1 MLTFGYCI
9 LWAGAR
15 VIWSESAELRWGRRM
30 ATAGLLGVIASGVA
44 AVVLAP
50 SYGGMLYEGKGVTTR
65 SEQLDRDY
73 AMSVQPVDPL
83 ALSSIVSPGVQMM
96 ANEYL
101 QGFSPDE
108 RVLPMRVS
116 LYCGLV
122 PLVLALAAVACRP
135 RSGWRWAVLGI
146 GVVFLAISVGRE
158 MPLRQWLYDLAPPL
172 RLIRFA
178 GIFRDYWF
186 ASVIVL
192 ALVGARDV
200 QAMLRRS
207 ARWIAVWTLLATV
220 VSAGAFVWLSGEGRK
235 RWRAGRGRAD
245 RADAGAGG
253 CRMGWRGGRR
263 CRRAAVA
270 ALLLVGVADVVLA
283 FAVYEDRTFCFHDQN
298 ARDWWAR
305 FDERWNSSF
314 DVNPDRA
321 AVVPAWNE
329 HLVRKQAVLASF
341 TPMRNAFLPRSG
353 GDAQKL
359 AAHVRTLAFA
369 CGPRRFWFC
378 DRPAVVMPDRET
390 FEAFAAA
397 GRRPWSCW

>member
-1 MLTFGYCI
+1 M
-9 LWAGAR
+9 
-15 VIWSESAELRWGRRM
+15 
-30 ATAGLLGVIASGVA
+30 IASGVA

-146 GVVFLAISVGRE
+146 GVAFLAISIGRE

-186 ASVIVL
+186 VSVIVL

-207 ARWIAVWTLLATV
+207 ARWIAVWTLLAVV
-220 VSAGAFVWLSGEGRK
+220 VSAGAFVWLSGKVGNVGGLAGVVQLALMPALAVAVWDGVVEEGAER
-235 RWRAGRGRAD
+235 GRGGAL
-245 RADAGAGG
+245 AGG
-253 CRMGWRGGRR
+253 CGRCGAGVRGLRGSHVLFPRPER
-263 CRRAAVA
+263 TRLVDAV
-270 ALLLVGVADVVLA
+270 
-283 FAVYEDRTFCFHDQN
+283 
-298 ARDWWAR
+298 
-305 FDERWNSSF
+305 
-314 DVNPDRA
+314 
-321 AVVPAWNE
+321 
-329 HLVRKQAVLASF
+329 
-341 TPMRNAFLPRSG
+341 
-353 GDAQKL
+353 
-359 AAHVRTLAFA
+359 
-369 CGPRRFWFC
+369 
-378 DRPAVVMPDRET
+378 
-390 FEAFAAA
+390 
-397 GRRPWSCW
+397 